1 VDTGPPAGTERITG
15 ICTARKKLHPII
27 NKYKENHVSISGIK
41 GMNDILPQNIAAWQF
56 LEQQARNIFHAYGYR
71 EIRVPVVEKTELFC
85 RSIGETTDI
94 VEKEMYTF
102 EDKGNNS
109 ITLRPEG
116 TAPVMRSFIQ
126 HKLYNETNSSKL
138 YYMGPMF
145 RYERPQKGRYR
156 QFHQIGVEAIGEDDP
171 RIDAQILAMLSHF
184 FEAVGITSVCLQINS
199 LGCSTCRPGYRKAL
213 IEFLS
218 SRLDSLCDDCRR
230 RYSTNPLRVLDC
242 KADGCK
248 KATAQAPSV
257 LDHLCQECGRHFS
270 AVQQHLKDLEVKY
283 EINHRMV
290 RGLDYYTKTTF
301 EMITTALGSQNAV
314 AAGGRYDGLI
324 QDLGGPALPGIGFAM
339 GVERLV
345 LLLDETRLSEDVP
358 HLFIATLGERAQN
371 EGFVLLNRLQRQNV
385 YAHMDFSGKSLKAQM
400 RLANK
405 LGSLFTLVLGD
416 NELDSGIAKLKRMAD
431 GTEEEIKLD
440 NLGATISAALDGARA

>member
-1 VDTGPPAGTERITG
+1 MSIT
-15 ICTARKKLHPII
+15 
-27 NKYKENHVSISGIK
+27 GIK
-41 GMNDILPQNIAAWQF
+41 GMNDILPHDIAAWQF
-56 LEQQARNIFHAYGYR
+56 LEQQARQIFHTYGYK

-102 EDKGNNS
+102 VDKGDNS

-156 QFHQIGVEAIGEDDP
+156 QFHQIGAEAIGQDDP
-171 RIDAQILAMLSHF
+171 RIDAQVLAMLSHF
-184 FEAVGITSVCLQINS
+184 FTAVGITNVSLQLNS
-199 LGCSTCRPGYRKAL
+199 LGCSTCRPDYRSAL
-213 IEFLS
+213 IGFLTQH
-218 SRLDSLCDDCRR
+218 LDSLCDDCRR

-242 KADGCK
+242 KAAGCK
-248 KATAQAPSV
+248 EATAAAPSV
-257 LDHLCQECGRHFS
+257 LDHLCPECDDHFRK
-270 AVQQHLKDLEVKY
+270 VQHHLDALQVPY
-283 EINHRMV
+283 EINNRMV

-301 EMITTALGSQNAV
+301 EMVTTALGAQNAV

-324 QDLGGPALPGIGFAM
+324 QELGGPALSGIGFAM

-345 LLLDETRLSEDVP
+345 LLLDVHKLKPSVP
-358 HLFIATLGERAQN
+358 QLFIAALGERAQQ
-371 EGFVLLNRLQRQNV
+371 EGFVILNRLQHQGI
-385 YAHMDFSGKSLKAQM
+385 YAEMDFSGKSLKAQM

-405 LGSLFTLVLGD
+405 LGSVFSIVLGD
-416 NELDSGIAKLKRMAD
+416 NELETGTVSLKQMAD
-431 GTEEEIKLD
+431 GTETSVELHA
-440 NLGATISAALDGARA
+440 LAATVAAALDVEEA